1 MHNDSVH
8 VAKCEPRREK
18 RKDPKRDAITMIMIL
33 ALGVIMSQMMRMLV
47 AMSMMTAKTM
57 KTMVAVTNTPM
68 VRRILMM
75 GSVVMTIIMMRN
87 MLVRME
93 RMTIMLMMKVARNS
107 L

>member
-1 MHNDSVH
+1 M
-8 VAKCEPRREK
+8 PRREK
-18 RKDPKRDAITMIMIL
+18 RKEPKRDARTMIMIL

-75 GSVVMTIIMMRN
+75 MGSVVMTIIMMRN
-87 MLVRME
+87 MLVRMD
-93 RMTIMLMMKVARNS
+93 RMTMLLMMKIAGNS